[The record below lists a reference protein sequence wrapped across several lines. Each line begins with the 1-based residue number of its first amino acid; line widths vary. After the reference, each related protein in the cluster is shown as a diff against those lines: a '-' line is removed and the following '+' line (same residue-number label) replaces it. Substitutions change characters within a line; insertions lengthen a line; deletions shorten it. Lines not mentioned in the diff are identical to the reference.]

1 MDCAMNRIR
10 KENELLFTSIVEQI
24 QQEYQAQGLGV
35 MIVDKTGEIQ
45 YEKYFGYRDADK
57 KLPID
62 RDTIFGIASC
72 TKSFTCLAILQMQ
85 EEGKLRVEDPVS
97 QYIPEFT
104 NKNQSEPVR
113 IWHLMCHSGGFF
125 PLPRI
130 VVDQVAGELGLSE
143 EKDGDLA
150 YHDGLAEEGVR
161 RVAERL
167 DAQTMEQG
175 LNGRPGEYFSYCND
189 GFGLLS
195 DIIRRF
201 GGEPSFAEYLN
212 RHVLAPLGMSRSGC
226 DFVKPSKDENAAIL
240 YEKRNKTM
248 RGHRDYH
255 DNAFVLNGGGAMKST
270 LDDLRK
276 YLCMYL
282 NGGVCLNGNR
292 ILDEYSVREM
302 CKPRQRS
309 GFQSYYGYGFS
320 LKTMDDLNLVEHG
333 GSLPGVSSN
342 IAWSN
347 EAGAAVIVLCNTSD
361 VPVSLISDAAMKLY
375 CGRNPISMRSLWQME
390 PWSEETVKKAC
401 GMYVSGEGSVVQL
414 YQKEDGTVGMQADGK
429 EQNILTVNP
438 TDAIIR
444 RKMTDGYLRLC
455 MRKGEVFAIAY
466 GSRMIP
472 KQKEAQVHKQK
483 HI

>member
-1 MDCAMNRIR
+1 MNRIR

-24 QQEYQAQGLGV
+24 QQEYQVQGLGI
-35 MIVDKTGEIQ
+35 MIVDKSGEIQ
-45 YEKYFGYRDADK
+45 YETYFGYRDSDR

-62 RDTIFGIASC
+62 QDTIFGIASC
-72 TKSFTCLAILQMQ
+72 TKSFTCLAIMQMQ
-85 EEGKLRVEDPVS
+85 QEGKLCVDDPVS
-97 QYIPEFT
+97 NYIPEFT

-113 IWHLMCHSGGFF
+113 IRHLMCHSGGFF

-130 VVDQVAGELGLSE
+130 VVDQVAGDLGLDE
-143 EKDGDLA
+143 ARDGDLA
-150 YHDGLAEEGVR
+150 YHDGLAQEGVR
-161 RVAERL
+161 RVAGRL
-167 DAQTMEQG
+167 DAQTVEHG

-201 GGEPSFAEYLN
+201 GGEPSFADYLN
-212 RHVLAPLGMSRSGC
+212 RHVLAPLQMTRSGC
-226 DFVKPSKDENAAIL
+226 DFVKPSVDENAAIL
-240 YEKRNKTM
+240 YEKRSGEM

-282 NGGVCLNGNR
+282 NGGVGLNGKR

-302 CKPRQRS
+302 SKPHQRS

-320 LKTMDDLNLVEHG
+320 LKTMDDLNIVEHG

-361 VPVSLISDAAMKLY
+361 VPVSLISDAAMKMY
-375 CGRNPISMRSLWQME
+375 CGRNPISVRGMWQTE
-390 PWSEETVKKAC
+390 PWSMETVQKAC
-401 GMYVSGEGSVVQL
+401 GMYVSGEGTMVQL
-414 YQKEDGTVGMQADGK
+414 YQKEDGTIGMRVEGK
-429 EQNILTVNP
+429 DQNILTVNP

-455 MRKGEVFAIAY
+455 MRGGEVFAIAY

-472 KQKEAQVHKQK
+472 KAGVCEVQDC
-483 HI
+483 